1 MVALRA
7 PTRKDTRGGE
17 IVLEVIALALSLWIL
32 ILGVVAAGLNVSGDL
47 LALGL
52 AALALMM
59 GL

>member
-1 MVALRA
+1 M
-7 PTRKDTRGGE
+7 
-17 IVLEVIALALSLWIL
+17 LEVIALALSLWIL